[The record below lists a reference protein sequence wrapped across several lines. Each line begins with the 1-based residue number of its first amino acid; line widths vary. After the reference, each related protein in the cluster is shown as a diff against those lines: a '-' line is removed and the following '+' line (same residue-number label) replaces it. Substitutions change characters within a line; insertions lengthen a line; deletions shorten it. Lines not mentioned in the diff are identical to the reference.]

1 MQEDIEEVLE
11 HSLAASHLYQVPSN
25 NLFYN
30 LYYDATWSLANALHL
45 TVNDEWFGS
54 YSWAESGDSGSA
66 AQCVTQWS
74 DYKSDTL
81 FPEAMKGY
89 LLMTNFTGKSV
100 SAEQH

>member
-1 MQEDIEEVLE
+1 MLE
-11 HSLAASHLYQVPSN
+11 LSLAALHLLTPSN
-25 NLFYN
+25 NIFYN

-45 TVNDEWFGS
+45 IIGDEQYRASQWV
-54 YSWAESGDSGSA
+54 ESGDSGSA
-66 AQCVTQWS
+66 PQCDTHWS
-74 DYKSDTL
+74 NYKSDML